1 MIVPSSPESHCNTLL
16 MKMSVYR
23 SLLLL
28 VAFCATLASCNLE
41 MAGPD
46 ATPVNPGTPNPGT
59 PPAGSAKVQ
68 GTWNY
73 LGVTLKSTSSSTAEG
88 ITATLYTDY
97 TTTDNK
103 GVFVFD
109 GKNVIITGLGYT
121 MTGTMRTVLTGP
133 GVPPTDMT
141 MPIGVTLPPYGANS
155 PYREINE
162 TTIYLDKGFIE
173 DPSGWMGGTETQG
186 GEAKLAFDG
195 DNMTM
200 TMDLSQLAVP
210 GSKVSGSLVAKFV
223 RKR

>member
-1 MIVPSSPESHCNTLL
+1 
-16 MKMSVYR
+16 MSVYR
-23 SLLLL
+23 SLFLL
-28 VAFCATLASCNLE
+28 VAFCATFASCNLE

-46 ATPVNPGTPNPGT
+46 AKPVNPGTPTPGT
-59 PPAGSAKVQ
+59 PPAGSAKVR

-73 LGVTLKSTSSSTAEG
+73 LGVTLKSTSSSSAEG

-97 TTTDNK
+97 TTSDNK

-121 MTGTMRTVLTGP
+121 MNGTMRTVMTGP

-141 MPIGVTLPPYGANS
+141 IPIGVTLPPYNANS
-155 PYREINE
+155 PYQEINE
-162 TTIYLDKGFIE
+162 TTIYLEKGFIE
-173 DPSGWMGGTETQG
+173 DPSGLGGTETLG

-200 TMDLSQLAVP
+200 TIDLSKVAVPVP
-210 GSKVSGSLVAKFV
+210 GSTVSGSLVAKFT
-223 RKR
+223 RKK